1 MDTGV
6 ILVVVGKETE
16 EILAEAGTVE
26 VETTAGVDEMAAEDK
41 GAIEEDEGAAE
52 PAEEMPAPEPS
63 RGPL

>member
-1 MDTGV
+1 MDTGA
-6 ILVVVGKETE
+6 ILAVAGKETE
-16 EILAEAGTVE
+16 EILAEADTVE
-26 VETTAGVDEMAAEDK
+26 VETTAGVDEIAAEDE